1 MVEGSGS
8 GVDGEVG
15 ARTRRQWRPT
25 SGRHVPHGF
34 RSKDFR
40 GGPVLQ
46 NPRSRQCV
54 CGGWQRACEQ
64 WRLQSVVDDSGH
76 RVLGVGADG
85 EGAAMK
91 VVLLLVGLAGVIFA
105 QTLVTS
111 DIDNFWKAYDA
122 SQPGQ
127 REEAFDKLY
136 LGPGSPGLQDFVKL
150 RIRSA
155 KALAAAVDQKYPK
168 FYASVRPYTLEVGK
182 QAPTILK
189 YLDRYKELYREA
201 HFQTVYFV
209 IGRLTSGGTVSDR
222 GLLIGTE
229 VNSLGKDVD
238 TSEINPAF
246 RHAMG
251 PVERISL
258 IVIHELTH
266 TQAKQAASSNVA
278 PMLAQCIGEGAADF
292 MTELVAKSSINAY
305 SKEWADARRDE
316 LFQRFAR

>member
-1 MVEGSGS
+1 
-8 GVDGEVG
+8 
-15 ARTRRQWRPT
+15 
-25 SGRHVPHGF
+25 
-34 RSKDFR
+34 
-40 GGPVLQ
+40 
-46 NPRSRQCV
+46 
-54 CGGWQRACEQ
+54 
-64 WRLQSVVDDSGH
+64 
-76 RVLGVGADG
+76 
-85 EGAAMK
+85 MK
-91 VVLLLVGLAGVIFA
+91 VVFLLVGLAGAALA

-150 RIRSA
+150 RIGSA
-155 KALAAAVDQKYPK
+155 KALAAAVDKKYPK

-182 QAPTILK
+182 QGPTILK
-189 YLDRYKELYREA
+189 YLDRYKELYPDA
-201 HFQTVYFV
+201 HFPTVYFV

-229 VNSLGKDVD
+229 VNSLGKDAD
-238 TSEINPAF
+238 TSEIDPAF

-266 TQAKQAASSNVA
+266 TQAKQVLQ
-278 PMLAQCIGEGAADF
+278 PKVPLMLTHCIEEGAADF
-292 MTELVAKSSINAY
+292 MTELVANSSINAY

-316 LFQRFAR
+316 LFRRFAGDMKAKPNDASKWLYNYDWSGDEPADLGYWIGAEICRSYYEQAKDKAKAVRDVVRLENIEAIVRGSNYAWLLDPAK